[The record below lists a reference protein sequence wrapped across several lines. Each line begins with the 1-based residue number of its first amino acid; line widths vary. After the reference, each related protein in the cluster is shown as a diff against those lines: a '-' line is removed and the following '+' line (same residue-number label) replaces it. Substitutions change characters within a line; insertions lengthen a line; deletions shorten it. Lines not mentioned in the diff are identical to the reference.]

1 MIVGAE
7 SWPAARG
14 PDDASVFD
22 VPWGAA
28 LDAPDAPAR
37 AWDITFEGN
46 TATCTGCYLALLDAA
61 GGVYMP
67 TLSVALE
74 SGKRFLFAVYDPNTA
89 ELELETA
96 ALFRPEG
103 WPETD
108 TALVRVLLYVLKGT
122 GSGWGVDVDMRGA
135 PIVAVYR

>member
-1 MIVGAE
+1 MLERITV
-7 SWPAARG
+7 
-14 PDDASVFD
+14 PDDATEFR
-22 VPWGAA
+22 VPFIDEPETPGA
-28 LDAPDAPAR
+28 AR

-46 TATCTGCYLALLDAA
+46 TATCTECYLALQDAA
-61 GGVYMP
+61 GGVYKP
-67 TLSVALE
+67 TLSTELE
-74 SGKRFLFAVYDPNTA
+74 SGKVFLFAVYDPNTA